1 MQNGLL
7 TNEELIISLLQD
19 LNNLPRLLF
28 QGQNIAFCDQIAKM
42 GQKLANLQKGV
53 KNDMDNRNN
62 TIEQLKNQIKEL
74 GGEYKEIPVEELL
87 QKDGA
92 E

>member
-1 MQNGLL
+1 MPKGLF
-7 TNEELIISLLQD
+7 TSEELIAVMIQD
-19 LNNLPRLLF
+19 LNSLPKFLIE
-28 QGQNIAFCDQIAKM
+28 GQYIAFCDQIAKM
-42 GQKLANLQKGV
+42 GQKLINLQKGI
-53 KNDMDNRNN
+53 KADMDNRNN